1 MNKELILVAEGSDPE
16 RKARQL
22 AFKPIPFLISI
33 MIGTAFWFIHY
44 PSGISPQGGHVLA
57 LFLATI
63 VGCILNAAPLGLYAF
78 IDVIILT
85 VTHTVSAEVAFS
97 GYSDSTI
104 WLIVA
109 AYCAA
114 IGFTKTG
121 LGLRIAYLFVKLFGK
136 RTLTLG
142 YALVLCELVMS
153 PAIPSNTARG
163 AGIIFPII
171 QQLAKSYG
179 SDPKLGTSRKIGSF
193 LIFLGFHTNLLT
205 SAVFLTAISTS
216 PIAVSLA
223 EQAGIHISWGLWAL
237 AALLPAAVSLIVIPL
252 VIYVLY
258 KPEITE
264 MPDAPVMAQKEL
276 EKMGPVKRSEIYM
289 LLSFLVMILLWIFGN
304 ALGVSTTVA
313 AFIGVTMLVFFGVIK
328 WSDIPEQK
336 SAWNLLVWL
345 GPLLMMGAQ
354 MNRFGV
360 IKWFSQTVGAEV
372 HGLSWGVAFVVL
384 GFVYY
389 YSHYFFTSLI
399 IHVNAFYAPFLAIL
413 VGMGAPPVASA
424 LYLAFLTALCA
435 QPTNYGT
442 LAGPLYFSS
451 EYVSTK
457 AWFGLGF
464 AVSLLTFAIW
474 TGLGLLWWNI
484 IGIM

>member
-1 MNKELILVAEGSDPE
+1 MVVAEESGPE
-16 RKARQL
+16 RKARQP

-33 MIGTAFWFIHY
+33 IVGTVLWFLHY
-44 PSGISPQGGHVLA
+44 PQGISLQGGHVLA

-63 VGCILNAAPLGLYAF
+63 LGCILNAAPLGLYAF
-78 IDVIILT
+78 IDLIILT
-85 VTHTVSAEVAFS
+85 VTHTVSGEVAFS

-114 IGFTKTG
+114 VGFTKTG

-142 YALVLCELVMS
+142 YALVLCELVIS

-193 LIFLGFHTNLLT
+193 LVILGFHANLLT
-205 SAVFLTAISTS
+205 SAIFLTAISTS

-223 EQAGIHISWGLWAL
+223 DKLGVHISWGQWAL
-237 AALLPAAVSLIVIPL
+237 AGLLPAVVSLVVIPL
-252 VIYVLY
+252 FIYLVY
-258 KPEITE
+258 KPEITK
-264 MPDAPVMAQKEL
+264 MPEAPAMAQKEL

-289 LLSFLVMILLWIFGN
+289 LISFLVMILLWIFGN
-304 ALGVSTTVA
+304 ALGVSTTIA

-336 SAWNLLVWL
+336 SAWKLLVWL

-354 MNRFGV
+354 LNRFGV
-360 IKWFSQTVGAEV
+360 IKWFSNAVGAEV

-384 GFVYY
+384 GLIYY

-399 IHVNAFYAPFLAIL
+399 IHVNAFYTPFLAIL
-413 VGMGAPPVASA
+413 IGMGAPPVASA

-451 EYVSTK
+451 EYVSSK
-457 AWFGLGF
+457 AWFSLGF
-464 AVSLLTFAIW
+464 AVSALTFAIW
-474 TGLGLLWWNI
+474 TGLGMLWWHM